1 MPDRKQYGAVYGIVN
16 KVLTKQYES
25 GVKPG
30 FKALSALIETFKQE
44 GNEAYVQDHG
54 FPAAFYQALAMS
66 AAGWF
71 IEEFFG
77 ASSAADITDALQTAW
92 KFHREYIGTGTSID
106 WDKAVSTASVIA
118 KGHPRYTEN
127 FALIAMIEIEK
138 QEKGETADGKSVSE
152 KAEEA
157 GTTADSNG
165 TTGARIPAEES

>member
-1 MPDRKQYGAVYGIVN
+1 MPDRKQYGAVYGVVN
-16 KVLTKQYES
+16 KVLVKQYES

-30 FKALSALIETFKQE
+30 FKALSALIEAFKQE

-54 FPAAFYQALAMS
+54 FPTAYYQALAVS
-66 AAGWF
+66 ACGWF

-77 ASSAADITDALQTAW
+77 VSSAADITDALQTAW

-106 WDKAVSTASVIA
+106 WDKAVSAASVVA

-138 QEKGETADGKSVSE
+138 QEKGETADGQSVSE
-152 KAEEA
+152 KNEEA
-157 GTTADSNG
+157 GTAADSEGASG
-165 TTGARIPAEES
+165 T